1 MGLAAILREMLG
13 SSGERDP
20 VLGSREGAEMV
31 ASIMVLAAMSDGGVS
46 AEENLRMVQLLRRRF
61 GLSPV
66 DAFAL
71 VRDIPDRVQNRADVQ
86 RLIEA
91 LRQELSPQ
99 GKEEVM
105 MMVLD
110 IIAVDHEKDPGEMNL
125 LSRLID
131 ALEIPEASMSV
142 VYGRYFEARRARPS

>member
-1 MGLAAILREMLG
+1 MLG

-71 VRDIPDRVQNRADVQ
+71 VSDIPDRVQNRADVQ

-142 VYGRYFEARRARPS
+142 VYGRYFESRRARPS

>member
-1 MGLAAILREMLG
+1 
-13 SSGERDP
+13 
-20 VLGSREGAEMV
+20 
-31 ASIMVLAAMSDGGVS
+31 
-46 AEENLRMVQLLRRRF
+46 MVQLLQRRF